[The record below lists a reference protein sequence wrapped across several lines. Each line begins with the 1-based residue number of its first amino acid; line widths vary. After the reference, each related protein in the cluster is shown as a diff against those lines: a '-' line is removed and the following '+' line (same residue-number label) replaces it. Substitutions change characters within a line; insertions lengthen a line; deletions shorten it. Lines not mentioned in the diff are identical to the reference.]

1 MHVRLDDAPP
11 KPAHVAVPMTG
22 PHLSVETITAYVDAT
37 LDANSRDD
45 ADRHLAVCA
54 DCRSELA
61 GVTDLVAGLPSPA
74 RRNLNRGVVG
84 SALLAAGLVAILVRS
99 PAPPPERSGTTERAT
114 RPAASKLDILEPPV
128 AGGLRNGR
136 IVWGSVEPGATYH
149 VTVIDTTGA
158 TRWSAKTTDTVA
170 TLPPS
175 VRLEGGARY
184 YLYVDALRS
193 DGWPLQSGL
202 RAFMTAP

>member
-11 KPAHVAVPMTG
+11 KPARVAVPMTE
-22 PHLSVETITAYVDAT
+22 PHLSVATIAAYVDDT
-37 LDANSRDD
+37 LDTSSRGE

-74 RRNLNRGVVG
+74 RRNLNWGVVG
-84 SALLAAGLVAILVRS
+84 SALLAAGLVAILVKS
-99 PAPPPERSGTTERAT
+99 PAPPPERSGATERAA
-114 RPAASKLDILEPPV
+114 RPAASKLEILEPPV

-136 IVWGSVEPGATYH
+136 IVWGAVESRATYR

-158 TRWSAKTTDTVA
+158 TRWSAETTDTVA

-175 VRLEGGARY
+175 VRLETGARY
-184 YLYVDALRS
+184 YLYVEAQRS
-193 DGWPLQSGL
+193 DGWSLQSGP